1 MEKITSFQID
11 HRKINPGMYISR
23 IDGDIT
29 TFDLRVKKPNAG
41 DYMSHIEMH
50 TTEHMIATFIRNSE
64 IGQNVIY
71 FGPMGCRTG
80 FYLLTR
86 DLTPATVLTQ
96 VKKVLL
102 DVTEYCGEVF
112 GASEE
117 ECGNYKEL
125 DLESAK
131 KICRDYLH
139 ILESYSGIDSDF
151 EYPQ

>member
-1 MEKITSFQID
+1 MERITSFQVD
-11 HRKINPGMYISR
+11 HKKIAPGMYVSR

-41 DYMSHIEMH
+41 DYMSHLEMH
-50 TTEHMIATFIRNSE
+50 TTEHMIATFIRNSDVSE
-64 IGQNVIY
+64 NIIY

-86 DLTPATVLTQ
+86 DLPKKTVMDTL
-96 VKKVLL
+96 KKVLK
-102 DVTEYCGEVF
+102 DIIDYTGEVF

-117 ECGNYKEL
+117 ECGNYREL
-125 DLESAK
+125 ELESAK
-131 KICRDYLH
+131 KICREYLH
-139 ILESYSGIDSDF
+139 TLNNYSGIDDDF

>member
-1 MEKITSFQID
+1 MERITSFQVD
-11 HRKINPGMYISR
+11 HKKIVPGMYVSR

-41 DYMSHIEMH
+41 DYMSHLEMH
-50 TTEHMIATFIRNSE
+50 TTEHMIATFIRNSDVSE
-64 IGQNVIY
+64 NIIY

-86 DLTPATVLTQ
+86 DLPKKTVMDTL
-96 VKKVLL
+96 KKVLK
-102 DVTEYCGEVF
+102 DIIDYTGEVF

-117 ECGNYKEL
+117 ECGTYREL
-125 DLESAK
+125 ELESAK
-131 KICRDYLH
+131 KICREYLH
-139 ILESYSGIDSDF
+139 TLNNYSGIDADF